1 MQYLYPVKRK
11 NVHRVISL
19 WVILCC
25 YAVPVKADNAENLEQ
40 LLLSEDSRSLT
51 EAGLDFQHGRGVE
64 QDLERA
70 IQCLC
75 VAANLGYAPAQ
86 YELGWLYLNRRH
98 GRDDQG
104 QGAVWLKKAADQGD
118 DHAQRLLSLMGTETD
133 QDARCP
139 LPDGRDY
146 LLPLKT
152 KPNPTVAEIVSWVER
167 LAPEYGLSP
176 QLVLEVI
183 RAESNFN
190 VKALSNKEAM
200 GLMQLIPRTAKRFGV
215 KDVWDPLQNIHGG
228 MAYLRWLLT
237 HFDGDIKLALAG
249 YNAGEKAVQA
259 YQGIP
264 PYGET
269 QRYVRLII
277 RKLDKSENQ

>member
-1 MQYLYPVKRK
+1 MQYLYSAKRK
-11 NVHRVISL
+11 SLFSDIVL
-19 WVILCC
+19 WVFLGLYVLSVRAEEILD
-25 YAVPVKADNAENLEQ
+25 VDQ
-40 LLLSEDSRSLT
+40 LLFSEDSSLLMQT
-51 EAGLDFQHGRGVE
+51 GLKFQHGLGVE

-75 VAANLGYAPAQ
+75 VAAHLGYAPAQ
-86 YELGWLYLNRRH
+86 YELGWLYLNHRH

-104 QGAVWLKKAADQGD
+104 QGAVWLRKAAEQGD
-118 DHAQRLLSLMGTETD
+118 DHALRLLSLIGTDADKE
-133 QDARCP
+133 ARCP
-139 LPDGRDY
+139 LPDGSDY
-146 LLPLKT
+146 LLPLKS
-152 KPNPTVAEIVSWVER
+152 KSNPTVDEIVSWVER
-167 LAPEYGLSP
+167 LAPEYDLSP

-190 VKALSNKEAM
+190 VKAQSNKEAM

-215 KDVWDPLQNIHGG
+215 KDVWDPLQNIRGG
-228 MAYLRWLLT
+228 MAYLQWLLT

-249 YNAGEKAVQA
+249 YNAGEKAVKA

-264 PYGET
+264 PYDET

-277 RKLDKSENQ
+277 RKLDKSGEL